1 MSNKHTMT
9 GPVMRSLSR
18 VKEWSANPRQ
28 GVYEGI
34 PEMVESLRANGLQD
48 GIHVWER
55 DSGDYLLKGHRRFAG
70 MQALGWVECL
80 QVVHQFDDEGDAYLY
95 LLQDH
100 GHTVAL
106 NAEELV
112 TAVEVGVGMGM
123 TVGDLAPALG
133 RSVERV
139 QLFFDLG
146 EMLPQQ
152 GREALADGRLSL
164 HVAELL
170 LPLDR
175 GEEMRGALQM
185 VLCDAVG
192 NEPLS
197 FKAAEAAIQAKYVQ
211 PKKWLAAWLRLVGVL
226 MKKYPVA
233 DGYHFVE
240 WGQRGEYVQG
250 ESGQPWPDYEFG
262 DGYMP
267 RDADG
272 RQWQEKAKGLGVPVY
287 VVPAPRRDDK
297 FVLLVSKKMLRD
309 AESVEAAEVPESE
322 PVEER
327 DVTVDAGDGPSLER
341 GAASAAE
348 DDEDGRWMKVMFNAV
363 WEHLKANPTDAMTGP
378 PWECF
383 LELLVHLATDVDAGA
398 LEAWLGIGSADE
410 LRGWL
415 AKDRSQRWQLRQVM
429 VLLLVMAADA
439 AESRAELRAAVGGLL
454 CELGVDVE
462 ALEGRVAD
470 AKDQAQPENQ
480 NQPSRT

>member
-1 MSNKHTMT
+1 MNNDKHTMT

-18 VKEWSANPRQ
+18 VMEWSANPRQ
-28 GVYEGI
+28 GVYAGI
-34 PEMVESLRANGLQD
+34 AEMVESLRENGLQD
-48 GIHVWER
+48 AIHVWER
-55 DSGDYLLKGHRRFAG
+55 EDGDYLLKGHRRFAG
-70 MQALGWVECL
+70 MKELGWGECL
-80 QVVHQFDDEGDAYLY
+80 QVVHRFDDEGDAYLY

-112 TAVEVGVGMGM
+112 TAVEVGVGLGM
-123 TVGDLAPALG
+123 TVEDLAPALG

-146 EMLPQQ
+146 DMLPEA

-197 FKAAEAAIQAKYVQ
+197 FKAAEAAIMAKYVQ
-211 PKKWLAAWLRLVGVL
+211 PKKWQAAWWKLLPVLR
-226 MKKYPVA
+226 KKYPVA

-240 WGQRGEYVQG
+240 WAQRLEYVQG

-262 DGYMP
+262 DGFMP

-272 RQWQEKAKGLGVPVY
+272 RQWQDKAKGLGVLVF

-297 FVLLVSKKMLRD
+297 FVLLVSKRMLRD
-309 AESVEAAEVPESE
+309 AESVGAADEVSDGD
-322 PVEER
+322 PVEARE
-327 DVTVDAGDGPSLER
+327 VTVDAGDGPSLER
-341 GAASAAE
+341 VASPA
-348 DDEDGRWMKVMFNAV
+348 DDEDGRWMKVMFNAA
-363 WEHLKANPTDAMTGP
+363 WEHLKAHPTDAMTGP

-383 LELLVHLATDVDAGA
+383 HELLVHLATDVDAPA
-398 LEAWLGIGSADE
+398 VQAWLGVESAAD
-410 LRGWL
+410 LTAWL

-429 VLLLVMAADA
+429 LLLLAIAADA
-439 AESRAELRAAVGGLL
+439 ATTRAELRSAVGGLL
-454 CELGVDVE
+454 CELGVDV
-462 ALEGRVAD
+462 AGLEERVG
-470 AKDQAQPENQ
+470 E
-480 NQPSRT
+480 R